1 MPSEDT
7 QRLRDEIVR
16 WRAELEETAIEP
28 ERRALQVAIKALDL
42 CLTRG
47 VVPKLDGP
55 YSNVTELVIPRRVYN
70 SISVQTSRHAHGP
83 VAVECELYCPTTHAA
98 LDLVH
103 DALRA
108 SEHVEGWAQLF
119 IERWVLLLRRECEQ
133 ALQTP
138 VTKHG
143 PRLVVAPEQEPDA

>member
-7 QRLRDEIVR
+7 QRLREEIVR

-28 ERRALQVAIKALDL
+28 ERRALKVAIKALEL
-42 CLTRG
+42 CIDRG
-47 VVPKLDGP
+47 VLPRLEGP
-55 YSNVTELVIPRRVYN
+55 GSEILIPTRTYN
-70 SISVQTSRHAHGP
+70 SITVKTSQHAHGP
-83 VAVECELYCPTTHAA
+83 VVVECELLCPTTHAA